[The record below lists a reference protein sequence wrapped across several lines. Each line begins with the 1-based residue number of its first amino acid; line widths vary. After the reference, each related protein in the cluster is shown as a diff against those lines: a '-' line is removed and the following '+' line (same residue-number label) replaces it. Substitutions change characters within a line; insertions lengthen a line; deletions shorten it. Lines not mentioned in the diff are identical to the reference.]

1 MTSTTNG
8 RGIQSI
14 EIGGRLLAALAA
26 AAKPMMLRDL
36 AEAAGMPPGQAHAYL
51 VSYRKLE
58 LVEQDP
64 VSGHYRLGPFALH
77 LGLARLRG
85 SEPYRLATE
94 AIGALVDR
102 LDLVAAIAV
111 WGTYG
116 PTVVRVQESSQQI
129 HANVRPG
136 TVFGLTS
143 TATGRLFAAFLPK
156 RLVEPMIKAE
166 LRDPAR
172 RSQGGAYSS
181 LAELRRELAAIH
193 ERRLATTIGHPIPGL
208 SALSAPIFD
217 HSDQMQVAVTLMG
230 PSAVVDC
237 TPENRQATA
246 LISFARD
253 LSERLGHRR
262 SAAWHAMPTPP
273 AAPSPRA

>member
-14 EIGGRLLAALAA
+14 EIGGRLLNALADST
-26 AAKPMMLRDL
+26 KPMMLRDL

-51 VSYRKLE
+51 VSFRKLE

-64 VSGHYRLGPFALH
+64 GSGRYRLGPFALH

-85 SEPYRLATE
+85 SEPYQVATE
-94 AIGALVDR
+94 AIGALVDQ
-102 LDLVAAIAV
+102 LDLAAAISV

-116 PTVVRVQESSQQI
+116 ATVVRVQESSHPI

-136 TVFGLTS
+136 TVFGLTT
-143 TATGRLFAAFLPK
+143 TATGRLFAAFLPQP
-156 RLVEPMIKAE
+156 LVEPLIKAE

-172 RSQGGAYSS
+172 RSQGGAYPT
-181 LAELRRELAAIH
+181 LAELRNELAAI
-193 ERRLATTIGHPIPGL
+193 RRRGVATTEGQPIPGIN
-208 SALSAPIFD
+208 ALSAPVFD
-217 HSDQMQVAVTLMG
+217 HSDQMQVAITLMG

-237 TPENRQATA
+237 TPDSAQAEA
-246 LISFARD
+246 LLAFTRD
-253 LSERLGHRR
+253 LSARLGHRR
-262 SAAWHAMPTPP
+262 P
-273 AAPSPRA
+273 AA